1 MTSFLSTWVFGAL
14 VLAVAAVLADLFS
27 QPRPTGG
34 VPLRRL
40 AGTIVLLLVV
50 MLVFALLLLLTGA
63 PRVAALGAGGLVA
76 VHSLVSNI
84 KRRVLG
90 EPLVFS
96 DFALIGAVFQHPQ
109 FYVSALRPWQIVVL
123 TLGVAGLAAIMALF
137 ATADITLRVVGA
149 ILLLVSGIGLRFTL
163 PGLSRSLSA
172 PVPDPQIDVARFGLI
187 PTVLAQWHD
196 WRGTDDPP
204 ACEAVPIPGASGQL
218 VVVVQ
223 CESFTDP
230 LELLGDA
237 AAALPGLARARAL
250 AWQSGRLIVSGFGAY
265 TMRTEYGVLF
275 GRSEAQLGTRRFDP
289 FLTARGEA
297 SWALPN
303 RLDPEA
309 WDRCFVHPH
318 DMRFYGRDRL
328 MPASGFDTLVGP
340 ECFDPPTR
348 EEGPYVTDAAV
359 TGRILDLAAQAR
371 HASLIYAVTIE
382 NHGPWPAGAGK
393 DGAIAAPYI
402 RLLRHSDAMLTQ
414 LLEELPRLG
423 RPVTLCFFGDHRP
436 SIPGASEPGRERDTP
451 YVILR
456 FAADGSPIGEGP
468 GERDLTPAELYHA
481 LLGAIASGEAEGEQ
495 DTVAHGAGQEPVEP
509 AQQQETPGEH

>member
-1 MTSFLSTWVFGAL
+1 MTGLLSGWLFGAFI
-14 VLAVAAVLADLFS
+14 LAVAALLADLFS
-27 QPRPTGG
+27 LPRPATG

-40 AGTIVLLLVV
+40 AGMIVLLLVV
-50 MLVFALLLLLTGA
+50 ILVFALLLVLIGA

-96 DFALIGAVFQHPQ
+96 DFALIGAVFQHSQ

-123 TLGVAGLAAIMALF
+123 TLGVAGLAVIMALF
-137 ATADITLRVVGA
+137 ATADIPLRVAGVT
-149 ILLLVSGIGLRFTL
+149 LLLASVIGLRIAL

-172 PVPDPQIDVARFGLI
+172 PVPDPEIDVARFGLI
-187 PTVLAQWHD
+187 PTVLAQWHH
-196 WRGTDDPP
+196 WRGTGDPP
-204 ACEAVPIPGASGQL
+204 SCNAAPIPGASGQL
-218 VVVVQ
+218 VVIVQ

-230 LELLGDA
+230 IVLFGGG

-250 AWQSGRLIVSGFGAY
+250 AWQSGRLLVSGFGAY

-275 GRSEAQLGTRRFDP
+275 GRSEVQLGTRRFDP

-297 SWALPN
+297 TWALPN
-303 RLDPEA
+303 RLDAEA
-309 WDRCFVHPH
+309 WDRWFVHPH

-340 ECFDPPTR
+340 ESFAPPTP

-359 TGRILDLAAQAR
+359 TERILDLAAQSR
-371 HASLIYAVTIE
+371 RASLIYAVTIE
-382 NHGPWPAGAGK
+382 NHGPWPAGDDQG
-393 DGAIAAPYI
+393 APYL
-402 RLLRHSDAMLTQ
+402 RLLHHSDAMLDR
-414 LLEELPRLG
+414 LIDELPRLG

-456 FAADGSPIGEGP
+456 FAADSSPIGEGP
-468 GERDLTPAELYHA
+468 GERDLTPAELHHA
-481 LLGAIASGEAEGEQ
+481 LLGALASGEAQGE
-495 DTVAHGAGQEPVEP
+495 
-509 AQQQETPGEH
+509 